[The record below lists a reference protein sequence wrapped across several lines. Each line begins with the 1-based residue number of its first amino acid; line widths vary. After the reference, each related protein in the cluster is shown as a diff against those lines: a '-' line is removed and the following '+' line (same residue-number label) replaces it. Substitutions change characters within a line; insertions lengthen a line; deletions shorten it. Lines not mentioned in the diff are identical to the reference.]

1 MQMSMALSDEIDLS
15 SVLSSIVLA
24 VCFIGWALFMVVNPL
39 INWGVTVQFSPL
51 HNSSF
56 SLIGLSICL
65 AMQLAVEEK
74 ELFPFLIMQPGFWS
88 LALWY

>member
-1 MQMSMALSDEIDLS
+1 MSEEIDLKHI
-15 SVLSSIVLA
+15 LTSIALGT
-24 VCFIGWALFMVVNPL
+24 CFVGWMLFMVINPL

-65 AMQLAVEEK
+65 AMQLAAEEK
-74 ELFPFLIMQPGFWS
+74 ELFPFCAMQPGFWS

>member
-1 MQMSMALSDEIDLS
+1 MSDEIDLKH
-15 SVLSSIVLA
+15 VLSSLVLTT
-24 VCFIGWALFMVVNPL
+24 CFVGWMLFMVINPI

>member
-1 MQMSMALSDEIDLS
+1 MNNEIDLKS
-15 SVLSSIVLA
+15 ILSTIILIA
-24 VCFIGWALFMVVNPL
+24 CFIGWALFMVVNPL

-74 ELFPFLIMQPGFWS
+74 ELLPFVIMQPGFWI

>member
-1 MQMSMALSDEIDLS
+1 MSDEIDLKS
-15 SVLSSIVLA
+15 ILSTIILIA
-24 VCFIGWALFMVVNPL
+24 CFIGWALFMVVNPL

-65 AMQLAVEEK
+65 AMQLAVEEN
-74 ELFPFLIMQPGFWS
+74 ELFPFIIMQPGFWF

>member
-1 MQMSMALSDEIDLS
+1 MTDEIDLKH
-15 SVLSSIVLA
+15 VLSSLVLA
-24 VCFIGWALFMVVNPL
+24 SCFVGWMLFMVINPI

>member
-1 MQMSMALSDEIDLS
+1 MSDDIDLS
-15 SVLSSIVLA
+15 GVLSSIVLA
-24 VCFIGWALFMVVNPL
+24 CCFIGWALFMVVNPL

-74 ELFPFLIMQPGFWS
+74 ELFPFVIMQPGFWS